1 MARSTAAAPKRA
13 PAPTR
18 AAFNR
23 LSAVLQRGA
32 SPERMMREA
41 EAVVDDLRAA
51 GDEEEQRVWLE
62 ELFEGFQEST
72 EAAIE
77 AIDEVEP
84 TEKAARRHA
93 ENAANSMAAIR
104 DTFGRHLGRA

>member
-23 LSAVLQRGA
+23 LSATLQRGA
-32 SPERMMREA
+32 SPERMTREV
-41 EAVVDDLRAA
+41 ESVVDDLRAA
-51 GDEEEQRVWLE
+51 GDEEELRAWLE
-62 ELFEGFQEST
+62 ELHEGFQEST

-93 ENAANSMAAIR
+93 ENAANAMAAIR
-104 DTFGRHLGRA
+104 DAFGRHLGRA